1 MLVAKLTGPVVQHH
15 AATEPMRWGSPS
27 ATALPYRQSVALPQ
41 CVAASR
47 GVASGWQLP
56 LSCLPCLCCLLLV
69 CRLPLAS
76 RPELGDGGNMRP
88 VVDLLVEQVECAD
101 FILLN
106 KVDLLPGGAQGEA
119 LEQLSA
125 IVSSLNPLATVI
137 ACEQAQVRGSAPQWA
152 RLPRH
157 TVL

>member
-1 MLVAKLTGPVVQHH
+1 MYLMLLAPRCC
-15 AATEPMRWGSPS
+15 AAF
-27 ATALPYRQSVALPQ
+27 
-41 CVAASR
+41 
-47 GVASGWQLP
+47 
-56 LSCLPCLCCLLLV
+56 
-69 CRLPLAS
+69 RLPLAS

-106 KVDLLPGGAQGEA
+106 KVDLLHGGAEGEA

-137 ACEQAQVRGSAPQWA
+137 ACEQAQVG
-152 RLPRH
+152 
-157 TVL
+157 